1 MKRNQAIEKLAF
13 KKLKEL
19 SEEERA
25 EQLEIMTL
33 EDWSESGGWELLPK
47 EVKNEFEDREL
58 IGNPNSEK
66 YDQVLLIWIKEGLQS
81 VTNDFLRDDLGIE
94 SIEGEPIKLI
104 SCPCCGSRTIGERGN
119 YEICKVCWWEDD
131 GQDNESADKVY
142 GGPNYGISL
151 TQGRYNFL
159 KFELY
164 DPERKDLMKNREPI
178 SKYERGR
185 KFEIIGEYVIEKGT
199 NWKGKIKANA

>member
-1 MKRNQAIEKLAF
+1 MKRNQAIEKLAL
-13 KKLKEL
+13 KKLEEL

-33 EDWSESGGWELLPK
+33 EDWSESQDWELLPK
-47 EVKNEFEDREL
+47 EIRNEFEEGEP
-58 IGNPNSEK
+58 IENPNAER
-66 YDQVLLIWIKEGLQS
+66 YNQVLLIWIKEELQS
-81 VTNDFLRDDLGIE
+81 VTNEFLKENLGIE
-94 SIEGEPIKLI
+94 SVEGKPIELI

-159 KFELY
+159 TFGLY
-164 DPERKDLMKNREPI
+164 DPERKDLMKNKEPI

-185 KFEIIGEYVIEKGT
+185 EFEIIGEFVIEKGT
-199 NWKGKIKANA
+199 NWKGKMKANA